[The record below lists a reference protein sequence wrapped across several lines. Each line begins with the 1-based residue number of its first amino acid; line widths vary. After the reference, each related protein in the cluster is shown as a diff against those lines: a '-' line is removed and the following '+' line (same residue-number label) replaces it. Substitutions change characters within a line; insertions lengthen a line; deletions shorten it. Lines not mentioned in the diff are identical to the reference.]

1 MIQPEASSNAR
12 PTPSTARAECA
23 DQPPSAVAAHG
34 QKRRPALLALMTVA
48 VASAAGITW
57 WQRSHQQSG
66 ANTLEPVPAAT
77 SILIPDEGGPD
88 TAPVGPKAPAAQASA
103 PGASD
108 PKGDS
113 DAPLRAGIEQLK
125 ARVAALEDAGRAQA
139 EQITALRNSLDQISA
154 RQAERAAER
163 APQAVQANAAPTR
176 SRRPAATAGAS
187 QKQPTA
193 SVLAIDLWGGQPS
206 VVVSKDG
213 ADGAELRFISPG
225 ETQGRVTLKSADVAN
240 QRATFATS
248 AGEFTMSAGDR

>member
-1 MIQPEASSNAR
+1 MIQPEATSNAR
-12 PTPSTARAECA
+12 PTPSTTRAEPV
-23 DQPPSAVAAHG
+23 DQAPPAASAHG
-34 QKRRPALLALMTVA
+34 RKRRPALLALMTVA

-57 WQRSHQQSG
+57 WQRSHHQSG

-77 SILIPDEGGPD
+77 SILIPDEE
-88 TAPVGPKAPAAQASA
+88 APATVPAGPKAPAAQAST
-103 PGASD
+103 PVASD
-108 PKGDS
+108 PKDDS

-139 EQITALRNSLDQISA
+139 EQITALRSSLDQVSA

-176 SRRPAATAGAS
+176 SRRPAATAVAS

-213 ADGAELRFISPG
+213 ADGAELRFISPF
-225 ETQGRVTLKSADVAN
+225 ETQGRVTLKRADVAN